1 MFNCRT
7 ALRIDYQKRVR
18 RQALHQICAFGL
30 GCIVRT
36 SQSHFHKWQAVESIQ
51 GLLQSS
57 KQPAD
62 LVSLRFYDAS
72 GNKAEVENGVIV
84 KLQGYEDG
92 EREVMK
98 AVAASAGDD
107 LNDCAIVAAPE
118 VMYDERKKNLD
129 EFINEAG
136 KAVRGYIPRS
146 RNVFSVTKEGF
157 VGGTAPTK
165 GAEVGIGTGG
175 KIDAA
180 GKGLGVCVDVE
191 VVGRYTYYAI
201 KIGKTEA
208 AASTTTTPGQG
219 G

>member
-1 MFNCRT
+1 MSYC
-7 ALRIDYQKRVR
+7 V
-18 RQALHQICAFGL
+18 
-30 GCIVRT
+30 VRT
-36 SQSHFHKWQAVESIQ
+36 DLMSGTKN
-51 GLLQSS
+51 
-57 KQPAD
+57 PAD

-107 LNDCAIVAAPE
+107 LNDCAIIAAPE

-146 RNVFSVTKEGF
+146 RNLCSWTKDGF
-157 VGGTAPTK
+157 VGGVVPTK

-175 KIDAA
+175 KISAS
-180 GKGLGVCVDVE
+180 GTGLGTCVGVE
-191 VVGRYTYYAI
+191 SAGRYTYYTI
-201 KIGKTEA
+201 KIGKTETT
-208 AASTTTTPGQG
+208 ASTTTTPTNPDQNDSGQG
-219 G
+219 D

>member
-1 MFNCRT
+1 MAYAVIRT
-7 ALRIDYQKRVR
+7 DLMS
-18 RQALHQICAFGL
+18 G
-30 GCIVRT
+30 T
-36 SQSHFHKWQAVESIQ
+36 
-51 GLLQSS
+51 

-165 GAEVGIGTGG
+165 GDEVGIGTGG

-201 KIGKTEA
+201 KIGKTEST
-208 AASTTTTPGQG
+208 AASASVG